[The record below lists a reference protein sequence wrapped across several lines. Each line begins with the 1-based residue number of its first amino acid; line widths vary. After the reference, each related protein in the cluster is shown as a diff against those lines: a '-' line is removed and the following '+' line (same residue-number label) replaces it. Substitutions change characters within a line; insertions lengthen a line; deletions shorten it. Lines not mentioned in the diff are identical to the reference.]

1 MNVLTNIPSES
12 RHRVAITGLGIFS
25 GAATNVASFRQ
36 ALSGSTSAI
45 GTLDL
50 FDTSDFPSHI
60 GCQVKGYDPLNY
72 FDRRSIRKLSRAD
85 QFGLIAAGEALEES
99 SIVSHYSPYDIGVSI
114 GGGAGGMFQSEQW
127 FKSHLSGEKSEPVLL
142 RGLLPDKSATEIAL
156 RFGLAGYQGTI
167 TTACSSSATAIG
179 WGADLVAGGQQ
190 KAMLV
195 GGVDTLSLLTFC
207 GFNALKVVDP
217 LPCSPFSLG
226 RQGISLGEGAAF
238 MVLERE
244 DEALARGAQLYGYI
258 LGYALAGE
266 AFHMTAPESSG
277 SSAARV
283 MQAAIASAGVQNEQV
298 GWVNAHGTGTPL
310 NDGIESNA
318 VKQVFGEQAAKVP
331 LISTK
336 ALTGHCLGAA
346 GAVEAL
352 ATILALNQR
361 MIPQTLNF
369 RGRDPECDLEYCHSA
384 PRACDATVALSNSFA
399 FGGNITSLV
408 LGV

>member
-1 MNVLTNIPSES
+1 M
-12 RHRVAITGLGIFS
+12 FS
-25 GAATNVASFRQ
+25 GAGTNVAAFRQ
-36 ALSGSTSAI
+36 ALIGGQSAI
-45 GTLDL
+45 GRLDL

-60 GCQVKGYDPLNY
+60 GCQVKGYDPLDY
-72 FDRRSIRKLSRAD
+72 FDRRSARKLSRAD
-85 QFGLIAAGEALEES
+85 QFGLIAAGEALAAS
-99 SIVSHYSPYDIGVSI
+99 GVAAHYSPYDIGVSV
-114 GGGAGGMFQSEQW
+114 GAGAGGMFQSEQW
-127 FKSHLSGEKSEPVLL
+127 LKSLLAGEKSEPVLL

-179 WGADLVAGGQQ
+179 WGADLVADGQQ

-195 GGVDTLSLLTFC
+195 GGTDTLSLLTFC

-217 LPCSPFSLG
+217 LPCSPFSRG

-244 DEALARGAQLYGYI
+244 ADAQARGAQVYGYI

-266 AFHMTAPESSG
+266 AFHMTAPEASG
-277 SSAARV
+277 STAARV
-283 MQAAIASAGVQNEQV
+283 MRAAIAAAGVTNDQV

-310 NDGIESNA
+310 NDVIESNA
-318 VKQVFGEQAAKVP
+318 VKLLFGERSAEVP

-352 ATILALNQR
+352 ATILALNLR

-369 RGRDPECDLEYCHSA
+369 RGRDPECDLEYCHA
-384 PRACDATVALSNSFA
+384 GARASEATVALSNSFA
-399 FGGNITSLV
+399 FGGNITTLV

>member
-1 MNVLTNIPSES
+1 MEAVIDNQGTS
-12 RHRVAITGLGIFS
+12 RQRVAITGLGIFC

-36 ALSGSTSAI
+36 ALTGGQSAI

-50 FDTSDFPSHI
+50 FDTTDFPSHI
-60 GCQVKGYDPLNY
+60 GCQIKGYDPLNY
-72 FDRRSIRKLSRAD
+72 FEHRDIHKLSRAD
-85 QFGLIAAGEALEES
+85 QFGLIAAGEALEAS
-99 SIVSHYSPYDIGVSI
+99 GIVSHYSPYDIGVSI

-127 FKSHLSGEKSEPVLL
+127 LKSQLAREKNSPVLL

-238 MVLERE
+238 MVLERQE
-244 DEALARGAQLYGYI
+244 DALARGAHVYGYI

-266 AFHMTAPESSG
+266 AFHMTAPEPTG
-277 SSAARV
+277 STAARV
-283 MQAAIASAGVQNEQV
+283 MQSAIASAGVQNEQV

-318 VKQVFGEQAAKVP
+318 VKLLFGERATHVP
-331 LISTK
+331 LVSTK

-352 ATILALNQR
+352 ATILALNMR

-369 RGRDPECDLEYCHSA
+369 RGHDPECDLKYCHAGSC
-384 PRACDATVALSNSFA
+384 ACEATVALSNSFA